1 MAVSPDPDQLAERA
15 RQIAEA
21 LQAIRADSPDATFTE
36 LEDAVDTALSEL
48 RRDLLAAQ
56 VAAHPL
62 RDFRGAAA
70 PPQCPD
76 CGAALWAIGQAQRTV
91 VTQGDEVLTITRTR
105 GRCSAC
111 GRELFPPG

>member
-21 LQAIRADSPDATFTE
+21 LQAFRADSPDATFTE

-62 RDFRGAAA
+62 RDSRGGP

-76 CGAALWAIGQAQRTV
+76 CGAALLSHWAGAAHG
-91 VTQGDEVLTITRTR
+91 GDPRHDGSDDHTNGDAARPV
-105 GRCSAC
+105 GAS
-111 GRELFPPG
+111 FSPG